1 MSRRELHRTLES
13 LVAEAVS
20 PDGIITATV
29 VKGQTLRLRLLPR
42 TYADYTVGEL
52 ESQLSTVVT
61 TAFGAY
67 REARRDFR
75 ERHGLGGHPGRD
87 DPRTRLAAQARDLT
101 AQASSSQDWVRVWTR
116 GLADWRFALADNIIP
131 SLSARRFVDEA
142 LAAVNA
148 ATADYHRK
156 LFILRRQRPR

>member
-1 MSRRELHRTLES
+1 MSRREWYRTLES

-20 PDGIITATV
+20 PDGVITATV

-42 TYADYTVGEL
+42 TYTDYTACEL

-87 DPRTRLAAQARDLT
+87 GPRTRLAAEARELT
-101 AQASSSQDWVRVWTR
+101 AQASSGQDWVRVWTR
-116 GLADWRFALADNIIP
+116 GLTDWRFALADNIIR
-131 SLSARRFVDEA
+131 SLSVGRFVDET
-142 LAAVNA
+142 LSAVHA
-148 ATADYHRK
+148 ATAEYQRK
-156 LFILRRQRPR
+156 LFILRRQRPE